1 MILTPALTGTNPPT
15 HTYNETIVLIMDIIC
30 YSYLLWE
37 RVVGGQ
43 VQGPPCSTA
52 ANPILSFITDV
63 MTELVTVPLN
73 LTNVR

>member
-1 MILTPALTGTNPPT
+1 MNMVACALYTLGCVMS
-15 HTYNETIVLIMDIIC
+15 YLSYC
-30 YSYLLWE
+30 SCSYLLWE
-37 RVVGGQ
+37 RFIGGQ

-52 ANPILSFITDV
+52 TNPVLSFNTDV